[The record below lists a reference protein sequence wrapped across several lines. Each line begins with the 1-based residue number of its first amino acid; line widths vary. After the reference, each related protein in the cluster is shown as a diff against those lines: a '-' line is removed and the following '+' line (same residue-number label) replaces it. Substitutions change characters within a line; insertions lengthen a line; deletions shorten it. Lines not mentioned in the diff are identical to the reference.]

1 MEEVVAEVVVME
13 AAVVEV
19 TVVVAVE
26 GDMDEVVEEVVMVEA
41 AAVKGVITVM
51 VVVVEVMVAVVI
63 AEMGQVLLRWCCR
76 CWCIADLALQRLVAR
91 WWRREKKMVA
101 PR

>member
-1 MEEVVAEVVVME
+1 ME

-19 TVVVAVE
+19 TMGVAVE

-51 VVVVEVMVAVVI
+51 VVVEVMVVAAADTEVVVMEVVVGTTDMRMVGL
-63 AEMGQVLLRWCCR
+63 ATREEVVGVVLP
-76 CWCIADLALQRLVAR
+76 
-91 WWRREKKMVA
+91 MVEA
-101 PR
+101 GGISVILI